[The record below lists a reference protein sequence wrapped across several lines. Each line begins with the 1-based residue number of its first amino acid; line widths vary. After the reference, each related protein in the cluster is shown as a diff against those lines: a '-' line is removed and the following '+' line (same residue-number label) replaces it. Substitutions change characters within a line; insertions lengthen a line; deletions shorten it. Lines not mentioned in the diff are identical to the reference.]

1 MNGTNMR
8 RLMTG
13 IAAAA
18 VFGLALGGS
27 AILSGAGVAPASA
40 ADKARLEDLR
50 LPVVKII
57 KVSRKGAGVGTGF
70 FIAPGIIATNRHVIG
85 TDKEA
90 RLFVLLRRGGKPAIF
105 VGKRIAESG
114 KLDLAIIKVPL
125 TDHATLK
132 ITTNIP
138 DLDHPVYS
146 IGYPAHLEAVNKV
159 KLREALKAGGGLRAF
174 LLAYVRE
181 LEQTNVTKGTVSKVD
196 MSNWGFPTPSRLKV
210 IFHTTK
216 ISGGNSGG
224 PLVDRCGRVIGVNTR
239 VLTAVRS
246 AGTKDATFAAYSQ
259 ASRAEDLVQFLK
271 QNNVPH
277 TQVGDRCVLATAGA
291 AGPAGV
297 PIYLWA
303 VIGLVGLLALSS
315 MGFAIVAPRRAKQM
329 AASAGGAMTQ
339 MTRRMGTVVNRPTA
353 PRIKEIRIVGEGV
366 DLQIETA
373 GLLKGYVIGRDQTL
387 CDAVLTIG
395 NASRRHFRI
404 RHRGGRAVIEDLS
417 STNGTSLDGQV
428 LKPYQSSPLKTG
440 SKISIGQTD
449 MEVTIV

>member
-1 MNGTNMR
+1 MKRTWLSRG
-8 RLMTG
+8 LM
-13 IAAAA
+13 ALPVALA
-18 VFGLALGGS
+18 VWLAPGLLT
-27 AILSGAGVAPASA
+27 GAGINQAAA

-57 KVSRKGAGVGTGF
+57 KVSKKGAGVGTGF
-70 FIAPGIIATNRHVIG
+70 FIAPGIIATNRHVTG
-85 TDKEA
+85 MEEGA
-90 RLFVLLRRGGKPAIF
+90 RLLVLLRRGGKPAIYR
-105 VGKRIAESG
+105 GTKIAESG
-114 KLDLAIIKVPL
+114 PLDLAIVKVPV

-146 IGYPAHLEAVNKV
+146 IGYPARLEAVNKL

-174 LLAYVRE
+174 LTAYLRE
-181 LEQTNVTKGTVSKVD
+181 LEQTNVTKGTISKVD
-196 MSNWGFPTPSRLKV
+196 MSNWGFPTPSRLRV
-210 IFHTTK
+210 IFHTTS

-224 PLVDRCGRVIGVNTR
+224 PLVDRCGRVVGVNTR

-259 ASRAEDLVQFLK
+259 ASRAADLVGFLK

-277 TQVGDRCVLATAGA
+277 SQASDACVLAVAGA

-297 PIYLWA
+297 PIYLWL

-315 MGFAIVAPRRAKQM
+315 MGFAIVAPRKAKQV
-329 AASAGGAMTQ
+329 AASASGAMTQ

-353 PRIKEIRIVGEGV
+353 PRIKEIKIKGEGV
-366 DLQIETA
+366 EISIDTG
-373 GLLKGYVIGRDQTL
+373 GLLKGYVVGRDQTL

-404 RHRGGRAVIEDLS
+404 RHKGGRAVIEDLN
-417 STNGTSLDGQV
+417 STNGTSLDGQP
-428 LKPYQSSPLKTG
+428 LKPFEPSPIKSG
-440 SKISIGQTD
+440 SKISIGQSE
-449 MEVTIV
+449 MLVTVT